1 MRVALEDLRKTLA
14 EGQPEEDFDVAAD
27 VPGSVWARRTSVT
40 NPDLAGWDE
49 LAQLAAFEITLAGD
63 PTLDPDYFA
72 AVKTVRD
79 WLTHGRHEQSSMN

>member
-1 MRVALEDLRKTLA
+1 MRVALEELRKA
-14 EGQPEEDFDVAAD
+14 HVEGQPEEDFDVAAEMFLE
-27 VPGSVWARRTSVT
+27 VWRASVT
-40 NPDLAGWDE
+40 KTDVAGWDE

-79 WLTHGRHEQSSMN
+79 WLTHARHEQASMN